1 MIKCNDLACTHFW
14 HCQQCSFLFGDG
26 NQFEQYKSNKTY
38 LSTSTS
44 TLCIA
49 LFELGN
55 LFCAKYRYIS
65 LKYGLF
71 KYPAYISFIVTW
83 RCLPFNTFLS
93 MIFKFLS
100 MSVCFGKFFCT
111 RLLVLIKSANSG
123 GSSN

>member
-1 MIKCNDLACTHFW
+1 MILSAHISGIADNPV
-14 HCQQCSFLFGDG
+14 SFSGIVISL
-26 NQFEQYKSNKTY
+26 NSSESSKIY
-38 LSTSTS
+38 LSASAS

-55 LFCAKYRYIS
+55 LFYAKYNYIS

-71 KYPAYISFIVTW
+71 IQLVSLLWLQADVYLLI
-83 RCLPFNTFLS
+83 PFFF
-93 MIFKFLS
+93 MIFNILP
-100 MSVCFGKFFCT
+100 MSVYFGKYFCT